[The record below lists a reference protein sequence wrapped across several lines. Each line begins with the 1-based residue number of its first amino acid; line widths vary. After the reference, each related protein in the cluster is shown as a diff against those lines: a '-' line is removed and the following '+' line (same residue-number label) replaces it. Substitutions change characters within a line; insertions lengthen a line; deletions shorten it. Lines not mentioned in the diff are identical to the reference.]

1 LIENITTYLEDVLK
15 RMLTYLEVDR
25 KDMIRTYLEDVLQG
39 MLSYL
44 EVVREVNNVV
54 ESSY

>member
-1 LIENITTYLEDVLK
+1 
-15 RMLTYLEVDR
+15 MLTYLEVDR